1 MTSRVFTTVAAAAVV
16 AACAGP
22 ADALVRRAAAP
33 LLWHRTA
40 VSGFYG
46 SGLPVGVFASSRLGP
61 NGEQLDGNHEDGAED
76 WAVEIEHFVSP
87 TVSIGFSIANTTYT
101 DKTYPDLETDLD
113 TYSGFLRA
121 VVPTGSAVRPYVR
134 AGVGSVQVEFR
145 DPQSRVDA
153 EYTWSFQFG
162 GGLLWLPVRWL
173 GLNAQALYYFDST
186 EDAYIAEVDRIVGF
200 DCTYWA
206 FAGGVSL
213 FFP

>member
-1 MTSRVFTTVAAAAVV
+1 MTSARVPTLVIVACAFAAACSEPAGAVV
-16 AACAGP
+16 
-22 ADALVRRAAAP
+22 RRVAPP

-46 SGLPVGVFASSRLGP
+46 AGLPVGEFADSREG
-61 NGEQLDGNHEDGAED
+61 DGNHEKEAPD
-76 WAVEIEHFVSP
+76 WAVEIEHFASR

-101 DKTYPDLETDLD
+101 DKTFPDLETKLS

-134 AGVGSVQVEFR
+134 GGIGSVQVEFQ
-145 DPQSRVDA
+145 DPTTRVDA
-153 EYTWSFQFG
+153 EYAWSFQFG

-173 GLNAQALYYFDST
+173 GLNAQALYYLDST
-186 EDAYIAEVDRIVGF
+186 ENSYIAENNIVVGF